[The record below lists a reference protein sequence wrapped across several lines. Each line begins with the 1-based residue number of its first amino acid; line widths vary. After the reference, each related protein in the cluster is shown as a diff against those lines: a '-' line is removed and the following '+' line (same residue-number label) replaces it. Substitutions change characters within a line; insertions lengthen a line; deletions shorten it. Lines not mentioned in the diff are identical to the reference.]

1 MTISLEIKSTSSR
14 FLICLTTRTSHRQ
27 AGATTARRRLARSPP
42 RRQMAVAGA
51 DDEATPLFPALS
63 PAQRY
68 HFEVYGYVIVPQL
81 LTESETS
88 SLLA

>member
-1 MTISLEIKSTSSR
+1 
-14 FLICLTTRTSHRQ
+14 
-27 AGATTARRRLARSPP
+27 
-42 RRQMAVAGA
+42 MAVAGV

-88 SLLA
+88 SLLAELHALLSAATLGLVGNRTRHNSQSGKATAPWAM